1 MSQNICNICGANYEY
16 RNGRWKCPAC
26 GAYKAEEL
34 SNEEVTLLYNAAQKL
49 RVQDFIGAE
58 ELYLD
63 ITHKFPKQHEAYWGY
78 VCARYG
84 IKHETDFDGKAIPTC
99 CNPSIESFSDD
110 KDFNKAVELAPAHIS
125 EWYKGQAAYID
136 RVRSAWLEKA
146 QAEPP
151 YEVFISYKDSDLENG
166 IERTQDSY
174 NALELY
180 NHLAR
185 QGYNV
190 FYSRESLR
198 DKIGEK
204 YEPYIFNAL
213 RTSKVMIVYGTSVE
227 HINSTWL
234 KNEWHRY
241 IKQIANG
248 EKKDGSLIVV
258 CDGFSP
264 AELPSILSSKQ
275 CLDGTSKTLYVDI
288 DHYLKQLFSSEK
300 KEEKGVKAK
309 KKQIISPLHEHIY
322 IDEVVPSTCMARG
335 YTIHKCNCGYEYK
348 DTYTKLGEHI
358 YELKNTVDPSC
369 DEEGYQEFVCKECG
383 DKKKEPI
390 PAIGHS
396 FANWIEMTKPSC
408 NRTGKKARQCTK
420 CGFVEEAK
428 IPTLGHDWSAA
439 EYRGSNDGEGAYYVV
454 CNRCGEEKVVDDY
467 LTNGVHKHKYTIKTV
482 RPTCTEKGYT
492 IHKCLC
498 GYEFKDKYTDPA
510 HKFKLVKK
518 IEPICD
524 RDGKETYECEECG
537 KIEEKTLPKL
547 GHTFGEWVEE
557 RKPTCVSDG
566 TSIRTCEKC
575 GKVERKTIKS
585 DGHKWSKPKKIG
597 GEYVF
602 DCSLCGQQVRK
613 VLPFAKEGDI
623 FDFGKHDGKPIQW
636 RVLEVKNDRALIVT
650 EQGIDGDYGRS
661 LTNDVTWSCSAQRSW
676 LNISFYYD
684 AFSAEERA
692 RMLKINV
699 ESNKRIENVSK
710 DIYGKET
717 KTYTNERT
725 LSSEDR
731 LFLLSLEEKEKYK
744 LENLILKIGE
754 TGNADY
760 SNGNNW
766 ILRTSKDYYSTRGF
780 NKIKTGS
787 GLMVTEGSTR
797 FHMHLLRPAMWIDTR
812 SVDEVQ
818 KRCQKEDEE
827 AKALQE
833 KRNREAA
840 ALAEKQKQQENVN
853 LFLGIGALFII
864 PLILGLIS
872 ESFSLAVIAFIIE
885 IVILIVKSKS

>member
-26 GAYKAEEL
+26 GAFKAEEL

-63 ITHKFPKQHEAYWGY
+63 ITHKYPKQHEAYWGY

-99 CNPSIESFSDD
+99 CNPTIESFSDD
-110 KDFNKAVELAPAHIS
+110 KDFRKAVELAPAYIA

-146 QAEPP
+146 QAEIP

-213 RTSKVMIVYGTSVE
+213 RTSKVMIVYGTSAE

-288 DHYLKQLFSSEK
+288 DHYLKQLFSSDK
-300 KEEKGVKAK
+300 KEEKGTKTK
-309 KKQIISPLHEHIY
+309 KKQIVSPLHEHIY

-335 YTIHKCNCGYEYK
+335 YTLHKCNCGYEYK
-348 DTYTKLGEHI
+348 DTYTKLGEHT
-358 YELKNTVDPSC
+358 YELKNTVNPSC

-383 DKKKEPI
+383 DKKQDPI

-396 FANWIEMTKPSC
+396 FAKWIEVTKPSC
-408 NRTGKKARQCTK
+408 NRTGKKARQCEK

-439 EYRGSNDGEGAYYVV
+439 EYRGSTSGEGAYYVV

-482 RPTCTEKGYT
+482 KPTCTEKGYT

-498 GYEFKDKYTDPA
+498 GYEYKDRYTEPA

-524 RDGKETYECEECG
+524 RDGKETYECENCG
-537 KIEEKTLPKL
+537 KIEEKTLQKL

-566 TSIRTCEKC
+566 VLIRTCEKC

-585 DGHKWSKPKKIG
+585 EGHKWSKPKKVG
-597 GEYVF
+597 SEYVF
-602 DCSLCGQQVRK
+602 DCSLCGQQARK

-623 FDFGKHDGKPIQW
+623 FNFGKHDGKAIKW
-636 RVLEVKNDRALIVT
+636 RVLEIQGDKALIIT
-650 EQGIDGDYGRS
+650 EQGIDGDYGS
-661 LTNDVTWSCSAQRSW
+661 GTHNDGWYVSNYRSW
-676 LNISFYYD
+676 LNTSFYWD
-684 AFSAEERA
+684 SFDSDEQA
-692 RMLKINV
+692 RII
-699 ESNKRIENVSK
+699 ETSIENQRIK
-710 DIYGKET
+710 CIQKYIIGTIKET
-717 KTYTNERT
+717 VSTTTERT
-725 LSSEDR
+725 FASDDKI
-731 LFLLSLEEKEKYK
+731 FLLSLEEQKKYK
-744 LENLILKIGE
+744 LENLVLKNGE
-754 TGNADY
+754 TGKADY
-760 SNGNNW
+760 YNGHKW
-766 ILRTSKDYYSTRGF
+766 ILRTSKEYYSDKGHKWSSTLLR
-780 NKIKTGS
+780 
-787 GLMVTEGSTR
+787 TEGTTQY
-797 FHMHLLRPAMWIDTR
+797 LGDLVRPAMWIDIR
-812 SVDEVQ
+812 PLADVK
-818 KRCQKEDEE
+818 KRFQAEE
-827 AKALQE
+827 AKAKADFE
-833 KRNREAA
+833 KATAEHQQ
-840 ALAEKQKQQENVN
+840 AEKEEKTKEW
-853 LFLGIGALFII
+853 LGAIAGIIGLPLFI
-864 PLILGLIS
+864 GLIS
-872 ESFSLAVIAFIIE
+872 QSWLGVGIGFFIELIIF
-885 IVILIVKSKS
+885 IVFFAKQFF